1 MLLRKCKLAHKSH
14 ISHVIKLMSY
24 FAIFQ
29 QGLTLAQTSLCK
41 SLDFFEVTFSLYEPY
56 LKKNKNKNAELKLV
70 SESMG

>member
-1 MLLRKCKLAHKSH
+1 
-14 ISHVIKLMSY
+14 MSY

-41 SLDFFEVTFSLYEPY
+41 SLDFFEVTFSLYELY